1 MSPEQIALFM
11 RIITVPNG
19 IIYVTGPTGS
29 GKTTLQ
35 YALLATQDLSDVVV
49 ITLEDPLSIKFTNT
63 RSARLTRRSGAR
75 FR

>member
-1 MSPEQIALFM
+1 M
-11 RIITVPNG
+11 PNG

-49 ITLEDPLSIKFTNT
+49 ITLEDPVEYQIYQYTQCSID
-63 RSARLTRRSGAR
+63 RRSGAR